1 MATSPGAG
9 ADAPAWPEDAIEV
22 GFILDAWGVKGW
34 VKVQPFASDPQ
45 AIFSSSHWFLKAP
58 EPGGFKR
65 PLTATAPYP
74 PLLNVSQVKVHGDGL
89 VALPQGVVDRS
100 GAEALR
106 GARIFV
112 SRASFPAA
120 DVDEFYWVDLIGL
133 SVINREGEPLG
144 AVVGLIDTGPH
155 SVLRVVPDG
164 ASPTDEAAQRLIPF
178 VAQYVIDVSLTDRRI
193 TVDWGLDY

>member
-1 MATSPGAG
+1 MATPAG
-9 ADAPAWPEDAIEV
+9 AQAPAWPEDAVEV

-45 AIFSSSHWFLKAP
+45 TILATRQWFLKAA

-65 PLTATAPYP
+65 PLTAVAPYP
-74 PLLNVSQVKVHGDGL
+74 NVLDIVQVKAHGDGL
-89 VALPQGVVDRS
+89 VALPQGVIDRS

-112 SRASFPAA
+112 SRASFPPA
-120 DVDEFYWVDLIGL
+120 DPDEFYWVDLIGL
-133 SVINREGEPLG
+133 SVVNRDGTELG
-144 AVVGLIDTGPH
+144 TVSGLIDTGPH
-155 SVLRVVPDG
+155 SVLRVVPNG
-164 ASPTDEAAQRLIPF
+164 AEPTDEAAQRLIPF
-178 VAQYVIDVSLTDRRI
+178 VGQYVDAVSLTDRRI

>member
-1 MATSPGAG
+1 MAMPAG
-9 ADAPAWPEDAIEV
+9 AEAPAWPEDAVEV

-34 VKVQPFASDPQ
+34 VKVQTFAADPQ
-45 AIFSSSHWFLKAP
+45 AIFTSRHWFLKAA

-65 PLTATAPYP
+65 PLSAVAPYP
-74 PLLNVSQVKVHGDGL
+74 AVLGIVQVKVHGDGL
-89 VALPQGVVDRS
+89 VALPQGVADRS

-120 DVDEFYWVDLIGL
+120 DPDEFYWVDLIGL
-133 SVINREGEPLG
+133 SVVNREGEALG
-144 AVVGLIDTGPH
+144 TVSGLIDTGAH
-155 SVLRVVPDG
+155 SVLRVVPNG
-164 ASPTDEAAQRLIPF
+164 SVPTDEAAQRLIPF
-178 VAQYVIDVSLTDRRI
+178 VAQYVDAVSLTDRRI